1 MQSNGA
7 MLEMMT
13 SKMTIDLNVLNSLIK
28 TELWAIW
35 IELWLSQFI
44 GVGWE
49 KKTLISVSNQR
60 NQTISLV
67 VDAMTEAEGKLKYQI
82 LQKRK
87 TKYHSKFFYFS
98 CRNLIQI
105 PNCRNWREEK
115 IPKQLQRQNRNTKLQ
130 KLIPNCRNWRE
141 DEIPKQLQRQNRN
154 TKLQKLIP
162 NCRSWKED
170 EIPKQLQRHNRNTKL
185 QKLKR
190 RWNTKINAETDRNTK
205 LQKLMDSPNTRFCRS
220 GRQNITLIFIIII
233 IFL

>member
-1 MQSNGA
+1 MNKRQSNGA

-13 SKMTIDLNVLNSLIK
+13 SKMTIVHNVLSSLIK

-67 VDAMTEAEGKLKYQI
+67 VDAMTEAERKSKYQI

-87 TKYHSKFFYFS
+87 TKYHSKFF
-98 CRNLIQI
+98 CRNLTQ
-105 PNCRNWREEK
+105 
-115 IPKQLQRQNRNTKLQ
+115 
-130 KLIPNCRNWRE
+130 IPNCRNWRE

-162 NCRSWKED
+162 NCRSWRED
-170 EIPKQLQRHNRNTKL
+170 EIPKQLQRQTEIPNWRSWRTIEIPDFAEAEDKISL
-185 QKLKR
+185 QFFFF
-190 RWNTKINAETDRNTK
+190 AETERK
-205 LQKLMDSPNTRFCRS
+205 Y
-220 GRQNITLIFIIII
+220 
-233 IFL
+233 